1 MEGHAHHKQAEG
13 TKSERKPAAEHAKH
27 GDMPAMH
34 YRHLG
39 LMLLLSFVAMYM
51 LMYAM
56 VDRFANV
63 YNSLN
68 QAYMA
73 GLMTAPMLVIELLVM
88 RAMYP
93 DKKLNALLLGAGVVV
108 GVACWVLI
116 RQQAAIGDEQFLR
129 SMIPHHAGAVL
140 MCEQNH
146 LRDPELQALCGR
158 ILASQQAEIEL
169 MKGKLQQGR

>member
-1 MEGHAHHKQAEG
+1 MQAHGNHKQAEG
-13 TKSERKPAAEHAKH
+13 HKTGHPPAGTHAGH
-27 GDMPAMH
+27 GGMPAMH

-39 LMLLLSFVAMYM
+39 VMLLLSFVAMYV

-63 YNSLN
+63 YNSIN

-93 DKKLNALLLGAGVVV
+93 DRKLNALLLGAGTAV

-116 RQQAAIGDEQFLR
+116 RQQSGVGDQQFLR

-140 MCEQNH
+140 MCGNNH

-169 MKGKLQQGR
+169 MQGKLK